1 MQDSIAGENSDLF
14 IQGHKIHVQ
23 TEDWGIREQVLV
35 SRVFKNGSVLKTFRL
50 AYEKIPSAAGSATSA
65 TTDLRSLR
73 QMALRKL
80 HQHSID
86 WAQKE
91 T

>member
-1 MQDSIAGENSDLF
+1 MQDCIAGENSDLF

-23 TEDWGIREQVLV
+23 TEDWGMREQVLV
-35 SRVFKNGSVLKTFRL
+35 SRVFKNGSVLKTFKL
-50 AYEKIPSAAGSATSA
+50 AYEKIPSNATS
-65 TTDLRSLR
+65 DLRVQR
-73 QMALRKL
+73 QSALRKL

-86 WAQKE
+86 WAHKE

>member
-1 MQDSIAGENSDLF
+1 MPMHDSIAGENSDLF
-14 IQGHKIHVQ
+14 IQGQKIHVQ
-23 TEDWGIREQVLV
+23 TEDWGTRGQVLV
-35 SRVFKNGSVLKTFRL
+35 SRVFKNGSVLKTFKL
-50 AYEKIPSAAGSATSA
+50 AYEKIPSS
-65 TTDLRSLR
+65 DLRTQR
-73 QMALRKL
+73 QMALTKL

>member
-23 TEDWGIREQVLV
+23 TEDWGMREQVLV
-35 SRVFKNGSVLKTFRL
+35 SRVFKNGSVLKTFKL
-50 AYEKIPSAAGSATSA
+50 AYEKIPSNATS
-65 TTDLRSLR
+65 DLRVQR
-73 QMALRKL
+73 QSALRKL